1 MTQSAPTELYLIR
14 HAPSLDG
21 GCLAGRR
28 DVDADCSHQ
37 DAFIALRARLAG
49 VERLVISPAQRCQQ
63 TARALWPD
71 RTGDSDPRLW
81 EQDFGLWEGMAYG
94 DLPDLGPLTGAQ
106 IAAHRPPNGES
117 FLDLCARATPALL
130 GQSGRVAMVVHA
142 GIIRA
147 ALGLALGRVDAGL
160 AFQIA
165 PLSVSKIIILG
176 DGQFAISYV
185 NWTP

>member
-1 MTQSAPTELYLIR
+1 M
-14 HAPSLDG
+14 
-21 GCLAGRR
+21 AGRR
-28 DVDADCSHQ
+28 DVDADCSNL
-37 DAFIALRARLAG
+37 AAIEGARARLTG
-49 VERLVISPAQRCQQ
+49 IDRLILSPAQRCQQ

-94 DLPDLGPLTGAQ
+94 DLPDLGPLTAAQ
-106 IAAHRPPNGES
+106 LAAHRPPNGES
-117 FLDLCARATPALL
+117 FNDLCARATPALL
-130 GQSGRVAMVVHA
+130 GHAGRVAMMVHA

-147 ALGLALGRVDAGL
+147 ALGLALGRMDAGL

-165 PLSVSKIIILG
+165 PLSVSKIVILG

-185 NWTP
+185 NWTL